1 MSEGRFAR
9 PNRVTP
15 ARVRAEIDALAAA
28 GDIAGLR
35 HLGQSLPPLL
45 AYTYERRRA
54 AALALALAGNLDA
67 ALSEHALGRAAHGI
81 APDTV
86 AADAAMLRSLAR
98 GEAAAAGPR
107 FDLRP
112 LYGVAAVAATIAL
125 TVGVTLRLVA
135 VDPGLPA
142 LEAPPEHADTFVRV
156 PRREPERPDDRARA
170 RQRPASTPGAPS
182 AVSVLI
188 GTLSQGE
195 RPRALPR
202 SRAATPE
209 PTPATTRPRPTAP
222 PPPAP
227 PPAPPPPA
235 QPAPAPSPPET
246 APAAPEPAVEASPSQ
261 RAAPAPPPAEEPK
274 KPGRR
279 RGHDK
284 QAKQAKKAPAP
295 ESPPVVAPELQPT
308 PTPTPAEQPQPAA
321 DEGHGPPEHANND
334 KDKEPKDKPEKEK

>member
-1 MSEGRFAR
+1 VSEGRFAR

-54 AALALALAGNLDA
+54 AALALALEGNLDA

-86 AADAAMLRSLAR
+86 AADAALLRSLAR
-98 GEAAAAGPR
+98 GEPAAAGPG

-156 PRREPERPDDRARA
+156 PRSAPARPDDRAA
-170 RQRPASTPGAPS
+170 ATPRPASTRGTS
-182 AVSVLI
+182 TVSVVT
-188 GTLSQGE
+188 GTLPQSE
-195 RPRALPR
+195 RLRALRR
-202 SRAATPE
+202 SRPAPQS
-209 PTPATTRPRPTAP
+209 PTPATNRPRPT
-222 PPPAP
+222 AP

-235 QPAPAPSPPET
+235 QPAPAPPPPEA
-246 APAAPEPAVEASPSQ
+246 APAAPEPAAEVTPPQ
-261 RAAPAPPPAEEPK
+261 RAAPAPPPPEQPK

-279 RGHDK
+279 RGQDK
-284 QAKQAKKAPAP
+284 QEKQAKKAPAP
-295 ESPPVVAPELQPT
+295 ESPPVVAAEPQPA
-308 PTPTPAEQPQPAA
+308 PAEQPQPAA